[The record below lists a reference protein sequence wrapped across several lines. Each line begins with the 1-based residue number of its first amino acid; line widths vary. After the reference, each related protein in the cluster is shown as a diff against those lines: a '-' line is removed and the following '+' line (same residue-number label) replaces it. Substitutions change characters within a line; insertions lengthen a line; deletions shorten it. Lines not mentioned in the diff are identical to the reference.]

1 MDLSPKQKSA
11 IREFRQKH
19 ETMPTKSSTS
29 NYDSVAPMSKKLTP
43 DQIRRLNEKGAE
55 IAAALKKNTV

>member
-1 MDLSPKQKSA
+1 MGFSLKQKAA
-11 IREFRQKH
+11 IRDFTQKH
-19 ETMPTKSSTS
+19 GTMPTKSSTS
-29 NYDSVAPMSKKLTP
+29 NVVPMSKKLTP